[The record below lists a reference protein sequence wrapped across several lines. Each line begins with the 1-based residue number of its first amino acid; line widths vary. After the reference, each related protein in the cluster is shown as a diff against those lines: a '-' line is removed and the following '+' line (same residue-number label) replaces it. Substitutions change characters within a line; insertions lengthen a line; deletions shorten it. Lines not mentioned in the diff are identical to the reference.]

1 MWDVEFYKNQDGEC
15 PTQEFLD
22 ELSPSIDLPFVMNDL
37 GRLEEFGNQ
46 LRRPQAD
53 YLERDIY
60 ELRTETASGQIR
72 LLYFFFYHNTFANI
86 FRGHVYQRIWRSRY
100 DRNSTF
106 GTFPMA
112 SQDWRRYCYQE
123 KIIIS
128 HGIRKK
134 QKVPK
139 GQIDRAVANR
149 KDYFDRHERKVDPI
163 NQGKQNSGQKQVR
176 RKRK

>member
-72 LLYFFFYHNTFANI
+72 LLYFFFY
-86 FRGHVYQRIWRSRY
+86 
-100 DRNSTF
+100 
-106 GTFPMA
+106 
-112 SQDWRRYCYQE
+112 QE

-139 GQIDRAVANR
+139 GQIDRVVANR

>member
-72 LLYFFFYHNTFANI
+72 LLYFFFY
-86 FRGHVYQRIWRSRY
+86 
-100 DRNSTF
+100 
-106 GTFPMA
+106 
-112 SQDWRRYCYQE
+112 QE